1 MGTTRWRDYAFT
13 DPLSVAG
20 GSDARPAAWLARR
33 ALIALYA
40 IGAVTLGLTL
50 LTPDSD
56 PSDHTGIAV
65 VAVLM
70 VLVALMLRLWR
81 SPPALVL
88 LACFAFGSVAI
99 TGLVAVARPIALI
112 PMFYIWP
119 QTVSA
124 YFLQRREVVGMLLL
138 TAAGFAA
145 ALVGWVTPDARLIQW
160 LSVVVV
166 TAVLGGLVVLLK
178 EGLDTVVQRLRLLA
192 TRDPLTGALN
202 RRAFQEAL
210 NGAVARAARG
220 AGTCSVAIID
230 VDHFKRINDAFGH
243 AAGDRALVHL
253 TEVLGL
259 RARRQDAIGRLGG
272 EEFAVLLDGTDAAG
286 AVRYGEDLRAQ
297 LADASAPDVP
307 RFTVS
312 LGVAELAPGAHDAG
326 PMLVAADRALYAAKE
341 GGRDQVVGPADAGA
355 FLRSA

>member
-1 MGTTRWRDYAFT
+1 MATTRWREYAFT

-20 GSDARPAAWLARR
+20 GADARRPAWLARR

-56 PSDHTGIAV
+56 TSDHAGIAV

-70 VLVALMLRLWR
+70 LLVALMLKLWR

-124 YFLQRREVVGMLLL
+124 YFLQRREVVGMFLL

-160 LSVVVV
+160 LSVLVV

-210 NGAVARAARG
+210 DGAVARAARG

-230 VDHFKRINDAFGH
+230 IDHFKRINDGFGH

-272 EEFAVLLDGTDAAG
+272 EEFAVLLDGTDTAG
-286 AVRYGEDLRAQ
+286 ALRYGEDLRAQ
-297 LADASAPDVP
+297 LAEASAPEVP

-312 LGVAELAPGAHDAG
+312 LGVAELAAGAHDAG
-326 PMLVAADRALYAAKE
+326 AMLMAADRALYAAKE
-341 GGRDQVVGPADAGA
+341 GGRDQVVGAPDGGA
-355 FLRSA
+355 VLRSA